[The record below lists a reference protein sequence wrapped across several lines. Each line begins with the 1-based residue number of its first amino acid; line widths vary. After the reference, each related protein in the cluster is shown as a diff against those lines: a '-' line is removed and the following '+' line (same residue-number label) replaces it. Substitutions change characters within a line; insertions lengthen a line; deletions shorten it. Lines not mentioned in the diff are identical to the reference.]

1 MLVANLPARVV
12 ERLAGRLRF
21 PVLFLVTA
29 LAFGVDLVVPDAIPF
44 IDEILLGLATV
55 LLGTWK
61 RRRSEEREGKRDAD
75 RGARSVETTRS
86 KP

>member
-12 ERLAGRLRF
+12 ERIAGRLRF

-29 LAFGVDLVVPDAIPF
+29 LAFGADLLVPDAIPF
-44 IDEILLGLATV
+44 VDEILLGLATV
-55 LLGTWK
+55 LLGAWK
-61 RRRSEEREGKRDAD
+61 RRRDVDRD
-75 RGARSVETTRS
+75 ARSVETTRS